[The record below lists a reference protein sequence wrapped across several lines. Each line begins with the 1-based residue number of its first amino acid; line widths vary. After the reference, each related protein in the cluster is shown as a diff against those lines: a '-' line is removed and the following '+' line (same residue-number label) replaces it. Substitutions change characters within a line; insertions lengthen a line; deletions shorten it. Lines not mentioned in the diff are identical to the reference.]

1 MGAVPEAATVKVTV
15 PPAVVDALA
24 GWVVMLGAVVLGAGV
39 GSGVGAV
46 VVEVLPSPDD
56 PPPPQAVT
64 VIATSKRQ
72 ASLVEEPLFIVV
84 AALKASRVNW
94 LYALEPDRFR
104 SENRRT
110 TVDFCSR

>member
-24 GWVVMLGAVVLGAGV
+24 GWVVMLGAVALGAGV

-56 PPPPQAVT
+56 PPQAVT

-72 ASLVEEPLFIVV
+72 ASLVEELLFIVV